1 MKTITTAMVT
11 GILVLSGTSAFAGT
25 TPEALPIKSNATNN
39 LVIRQTHAVQ
49 APTLIET
56 GRTAA
61 QAKKRRVTKVEIKP
75 LDTLVAREA
84 LSSEHNHFL
93 YRLGKHANTK
103 TKTYRPS
110 TPTAADMPNLFRK

>member
-1 MKTITTAMVT
+1 MKTIITAMVT

-25 TPEALPIKSNATNN
+25 APEALHIESNATNN
-39 LVIRQTHAVQ
+39 VVIQQTHA
-49 APTLIET
+49 AKTPTLIET

-61 QAKKRRVTKVEIKP
+61 QAKKRQLNKVEIKP

-84 LSSEHNHFL
+84 LSSEHDHFL

-110 TPTAADMPNLFRK
+110 TPKAADMPNLFKK